1 MLTKITSKNQ
11 VTIPKKIMAQLPDV
25 EYFDVELD
33 EGVIILRPVQV
44 LKTNLKQVRAKIRK
58 LGLSPD
64 SVEEAI
70 EWARSKE

>member
-1 MLTKITSKNQ
+1 
-11 VTIPKKIMAQLPDV
+11 V
-25 EYFDVELD
+25 
-33 EGVIILRPVQV
+33 RV
-44 LKTNLKQVRAKIRK
+44 LKTNLKQVCTKIRK